1 VLQPTAPPKFA
12 SFEKLRRDV
21 DADPEKYLETNKAY
35 TPDADAA
42 DFYLKGRAFLRL
54 SNYFEAKQALLEA
67 KKRLKPDSDDAAT
80 LDTEIA
86 LALAVIANAPA
97 SESLRTDLANW
108 ANAANAVKANSNTS
122 TVNSNTAN
130 TNKAVNANR

>member
-1 VLQPTAPPKFA
+1 M
-12 SFEKLRRDV
+12 
-21 DADPEKYLETNKAY
+21 
-35 TPDADAA
+35 
-42 DFYLKGRAFLRL
+42 
-54 SNYFEAKQALLEA
+54 LEA
-67 KKRLKPDSDDAAT
+67 KKRLKQDSDDAAT

-122 TVNSNTAN
+122 AVNSNTAN
-130 TNKAVNANR
+130 TNQAVNANR